1 MNHSPLKTLF
11 GVVLVAYLFACL
23 VFVFIASHIGYQP
36 LLGKPS
42 ISPIVHLPDFST
54 YANVKEK
61 KAAFFAYLRPLI
73 EAENAQIVVERDQL
87 TQIKESWEQTNNLTS
102 KQQAA
107 LDDLLSKYDVDPEFE
122 PAKQFDRLMLKVN
135 IIPPSLVLAQAAN
148 ESAWGTSRFARE
160 GNNLFGQW
168 CFTKG
173 CGIVPKLR
181 DEEAFHEVRRFNS
194 PAESIASY
202 CRNIN
207 THNAYKGLR
216 KIRAELSQ
224 NGQTISGY
232 KLAAGLNSYSERGE
246 TYIEELRDMMRTNR
260 LEPGI
265 PKRVKPAPK
274 QDGEQNPTPV
284 EVKPD

>member
-1 MNHSPLKTLF
+1 MHHSPIKTLL
-11 GVVLVAYLFACL
+11 GVVLVAYLFGCL
-23 VFVFIASHIGYQP
+23 LFVFVASHVGYEP
-36 LLGKPS
+36 LLKKTS
-42 ISPIVHLPDFST
+42 ISPRVHLPDFST
-54 YANVKEK
+54 YTNVKEK
-61 KAAFFAYLRPLI
+61 KAAFFAYLRPMI
-73 EAENAQIVVERDQL
+73 EAENVQIIGERSLL
-87 TQIKESWEQTNNLTS
+87 TQLKQSWQQTNSLTN
-102 KQQAA
+102 KQQAE
-107 LDDLLSKYDVDPEFE
+107 LDELLNKYDVDPELTLE
-122 PAKQFDRLMLKVN
+122 KQFGRLMQRVN

-216 KIRAELSQ
+216 KIRSELSQ
-224 NGQTISGY
+224 SGQAITGY
-232 KLAAGLNSYSERGE
+232 KLAAGLNSYSERGQA
-246 TYIEELRDMMRTNR
+246 YIEELRDMMRTNR

-274 QDGEQNPTPV
+274 QNEEQSTP
-284 EVKPD
+284 KT